1 MFALGTIVLIAN
13 IHAAMLAAQK
23 TVIHQPETFRTQF
36 KMPLGVTVWSCRARA
51 SRRRN
56 VCHGDARMLR
66 QGERPM
72 QAERQPKLLF
82 ASRAANVKS
91 FTRGLQVIKT
101 MAQRQAP
108 LTITEVAD
116 CTGLTRAGARRLLLT
131 LQELGYAR
139 LDGRHFSLTPRIME
153 LGGSYSS
160 LGPIWNVAERHLRE
174 LVDDINETV
183 SAGMLDD
190 LDVVYVLRQRTAR
203 PLHFDIRTGSRL
215 PAHITSIGR
224 VLLANLHPRQL
235 ERYFQRAVIERYTT
249 LTITEPKQLRA
260 EIEAARDRG
269 YALVKGEVD
278 EGVCGVAVP
287 LRERSGRVIAAIGV
301 GLASARA
308 SEPEIKGRI
317 LPRMQATVDS
327 INRQMWM

>member
-1 MFALGTIVLIAN
+1 M
-13 IHAAMLAAQK
+13 Q
-23 TVIHQPETFRTQF
+23 
-36 KMPLGVTVWSCRARA
+36 S
-51 SRRRN
+51 
-56 VCHGDARMLR
+56 
-66 QGERPM
+66 ERKSTLSS
-72 QAERQPKLLF
+72 E
-82 ASRAANVKS
+82 SRAANVKS
-91 FTRGLQVIKT
+91 FTRGLRVIKT
-101 MAQRQAP
+101 MAQKQTP

-116 CTGLTRAGARRLLLT
+116 GTGLTRAGARRLLLT

-153 LGGSYSS
+153 LGCSYSPMAS
-160 LGPIWNVAERHLRE
+160 IWDITERYLRE

-190 LDVVYVLRQRTAR
+190 LDVVYVLRERTVR
-203 PLHFDIRTGSRL
+203 PLHFDLKTGSRL

-249 LTITEPKQLRA
+249 MTITEPGKLRA
-260 EIEAARDRG
+260 EIETVRERG
-269 YALVKGEVD
+269 YALVIGEVD

-287 LRERSGRVIAAIGV
+287 LRERSGRVIAAIGT

-308 SEPEIKGRI
+308 SEPEIRNRI
-317 LPRMQATVDS
+317 LPRMLATVAS
-327 INRQMWM
+327 INQQICA

>member
-1 MFALGTIVLIAN
+1 M
-13 IHAAMLAAQK
+13 Q
-23 TVIHQPETFRTQF
+23 
-36 KMPLGVTVWSCRARA
+36 S
-51 SRRRN
+51 
-56 VCHGDARMLR
+56 
-66 QGERPM
+66 ERK
-72 QAERQPKLLF
+72 PKLP
-82 ASRAANVKS
+82 SRSRTANVKS
-91 FTRGLQVIKT
+91 FARGLQVIKT
-101 MAQRQAP
+101 IAQKQVP

-131 LQELGYAR
+131 LQESGYAR

-153 LGGSYSS
+153 LGSSYSS
-160 LGPIWNVAERHLRE
+160 LDPVWSVTERHIRE

-224 VLLANLHPRQL
+224 VLLADLHPRQL

-249 LTITEPKQLRA
+249 MTITEPKKLRA
-260 EIEAARDRG
+260 EIEAAREKG
-269 YALVKGEVD
+269 YALVRGEVD

-301 GLASARA
+301 GLASART
-308 SEPEIKGRI
+308 SEREIIGRI
-317 LPRMQATVDS
+317 LPRMRATVDS
-327 INRQMWM
+327 INRQMNT